1 MDYSDYKQTPTGD
14 LAAVSKLAEDLRE
27 AQTQVEIL
35 MEALE
40 VAQKRVTDIAEHQ
53 LPELMDAVGLETIS
67 TQSGLVVQL
76 KNTVRAS
83 IPAARR
89 EEAMRWLE
97 DTGHGAMIKRE
108 VSVAFGRDQESQA
121 KELVRELG
129 DEYDVKTDCRVESST
144 LRAWVAEQLESGHEV
159 PQDLFG
165 VFQQRQA
172 KVSLPKET
180 RKKKPLDSD
189 N

>member
-1 MDYSDYKQTPTGD
+1 MDYSDYKQASSGGD
-14 LAAVSKLAEDLRE
+14 LAAVSKLAEELRE

-40 VAQKRVTDIAEHQ
+40 IAQKKVTDIAEHQ
-53 LPELMDAVGLETIS
+53 LPELMDAVGLETIT
-67 TQSGLVVQL
+67 TQSGLVVQM

-89 EEAMRWLE
+89 DEAMHWLE
-97 DTGHGAMIKRE
+97 DHGHGAMIKRE
-108 VSVAFGRDQESQA
+108 VSVSFGREQQDDA
-121 KELVRELG
+121 KKLVSELSG
-129 DEYDVKTDCRVESST
+129 EYDVKEDRRVEPST
-144 LRAWVAEQLESGHEV
+144 LRAWVAEQLEAGHDL

-172 KVSLPKET
+172 KVALPKET

-189 N
+189 